1 MPGLNPILI
10 ATILLSVL
18 GILGAVLLVAASKFL
33 AVTEDEKVEQL
44 QAVLPGANCGGCG
57 YAGCSAY
64 AKAIAEGAPVNQCTV
79 GGQAVAEKLAAIM
92 GGEAGAATSYKAI
105 VACKGTGGQT
115 RFDYQGIP
123 SCRAC
128 NTLFNGQMAC
138 PYGCLGFGDCAAV
151 CPTGAISVVDGTAHV
166 DTEKCVG
173 CGLCKQACPKSVI
186 FLYPDAYQNP
196 VVMCSSH
203 QTGVDTR
210 KECKSGCIG
219 CGKCQRACPAQAI
232 TVRNFVARIDY
243 DKCIGCQKCVDEC
256 PVHVIELLPHAASA
270 RAGS

>member
-1 MPGLNPILI
+1 MYPIVI
-10 ATILLSVL
+10 ATVLLTVL

-33 AVTEDEKVEQL
+33 AVSEDEKVEQL

-92 GGEAGAATSYKAI
+92 GVEAGATTSYKAI

-128 NTLFNGQMAC
+128 NTLFHGQMAC

-166 DTEKCVG
+166 DTDKCVG
-173 CGLCKQACPKSVI
+173 CGMCKQACPKK
-186 FLYPDAYQNP
+186 
-196 VVMCSSH
+196 SSSS
-203 QTGVDTR
+203 TLRPTR
-210 KECKSGCIG
+210 TRWSC
-219 CGKCQRACPAQAI
+219 APATRPAW
-232 TVRNFVARIDY
+232 TPARSASPA
-243 DKCIGCQKCVDEC
+243 VSA
-256 PVHVIELLPHAASA
+256 AASA
-270 RAGS
+270 SAPARSRPSPCATSWPASTTTSASAVRSAWTSARSM